1 MPRSHMGGSI
11 MKPILR
17 RLIIVTIYLIFAVAW
32 WTIARN
38 LIPTPLGV
46 FTRDAILFSICFS
59 GLVILLR
66 MPSFKAKHFDEACK
80 VAGIHNEN
88 NERPRLLRVSRNE
101 KRLHGYIW
109 EIDNKGVTISK
120 LWKEELAVILNVRI
134 DNISYHPKNTTRTY
148 IFVTPRKYAQPLVIH
163 PDNTALCERLSK
175 LPNLLC
181 VGKTG
186 SGKSFSL
193 RVILGC
199 LTLFT
204 PNCKVII
211 GDFKNS
217 SFPQFKALP
226 NYFGYHRVIEAIKM
240 VYQEFMERLEADDKA
255 RNRNIW
261 YFLIDE
267 YSAMLSSLD
276 RKTADEIKG
285 MVGELLQMGR
295 SLGIRLLIGLQ
306 RADSEYFKA
315 GARDQFWGILALGD
329 ISKEQ
334 KQMLFSEYKDKMNEP
349 CSVGEGYLYISGQ
362 GIERI
367 RVANLRDTE
376 QINAS
381 IQKAMSR

>member
-1 MPRSHMGGSI
+1 MNT
-11 MKPILR
+11 ILR
-17 RLIIVTIYLIFAVAW
+17 RLIIVAIYLIFSFVL

-38 LIPTPLGV
+38 LIPTPFGGV
-46 FTRDAILFSICFS
+46 TKDAILLSICFA

-66 MPSFKAKHFDEACK
+66 LPSFKAKRFDEACK
-80 VAGIHNEN
+80 CAGIHNAN
-88 NERPRLLRVSRNE
+88 NERPKLLRVSRNG

-109 EIDNKGVTISK
+109 EIANKGVTVTG
-120 LWKEELAVILNVRI
+120 LWKCSEELATVMNVRI
-134 DNISYHPKNTTRTY
+134 DNIRNLSMDSKRTH
-148 IFVTPRKYAQPLVIH
+148 IFVTPRKYAKPWVIH

-217 SFPQFKALP
+217 SFPQFKDLP

-240 VYQEFMERLEADDKA
+240 VYQEFMERLEADNKA
-255 RNRNIW
+255 RNGEIW

-315 GARDQFWGILALGD
+315 GARDQFWAILALGD

-334 KQMLFSEYKDKMNEP
+334 KQMLFSEYKDKMNES
-349 CSVGEGYLYISGQ
+349 CGVGEGYLYISGQ

-376 QINAS
+376 EINVS